1 MIQVTDIINS
11 LTPTGRLSWPV
22 DLPLK
27 PKDKADFMY
36 WRARGITGL
45 LQQYRALHPYASYAQ
60 FMTEEL
66 TIDEPN
72 SSYVLGVVYEN
83 GDKNKVE
90 LLYADPRVLDQL
102 ESTTYGYEGL
112 LKPLTINRTTKDQTS
127 SSKGD
132 LVMGKLVFISDT
144 FAVINLECNFGQIR

>member
-11 LTPTGRLSWPV
+11 LTPSGRLSWPV

-45 LQQYRALHPYASYAQ
+45 LQQYQALHPYASYAQ

-112 LKPLTINRTTKDQTS
+112 LKPLTINRTTTGQTNS
-127 SSKGD
+127 TKGD
-132 LVMGKLVFISDT
+132 LVMGKLVFVSDT